1 MGTSWAPAAAAK
13 DLCIQIGL
21 ARRWRLNEIILGVIY
36 VLVSLFWIHFAL
48 RK

>member
-13 DLCIQIGL
+13 DFCIQIGL

-36 VLVSLFWIHFAL
+36 VLVSLFWDSFCVT
-48 RK
+48 